1 MAALHS
7 DEVSRGQRFEFG
19 ANQGEFTVFAASLV
33 GPSGKVLAF
42 EPVSKIRERLT
53 LNISL
58 NSFQNV
64 DVHALGLGD
73 KSEVNV
79 PIFDS
84 HETFRDG
91 TMHEGLFSLYVHH
104 LESEEIAEHIAII
117 TLDEICS
124 QLGKRVKLIKLD
136 IEGAE
141 AAALRGRNRQ
151 SCATNPVLFS
161 KRSQLLPL
169 PNQKEESEWHLI

>member
-1 MAALHS
+1 MGSQVFFRGTYSGDQL
-7 DEVSRGQRFEFG
+7 EVLCNLLQPGDLFVDGG
-19 ANQGEFTVFAASLV
+19 ANQGEFTVLAASLV

-42 EPVSKIRERLT
+42 EPVSRIRERLT

-64 DVHALGLGD
+64 DVLALGLGD

-104 LESEEIAEHIAII
+104 L
-117 TLDEICS
+117 
-124 QLGKRVKLIKLD
+124 V
-136 IEGAE
+136 
-141 AAALRGRNRQ
+141 
-151 SCATNPVLFS
+151 V
-161 KRSQLLPL
+161 
-169 PNQKEESEWHLI
+169 